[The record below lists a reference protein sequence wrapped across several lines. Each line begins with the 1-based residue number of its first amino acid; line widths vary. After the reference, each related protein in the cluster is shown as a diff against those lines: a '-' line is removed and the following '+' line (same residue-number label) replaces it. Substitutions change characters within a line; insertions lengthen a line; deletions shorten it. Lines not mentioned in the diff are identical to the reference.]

1 MFIFNEHTIIMNKR
15 AWVNIM
21 NTNQL
26 TLTIKNKLG
35 LQCRYNKKA
44 NQLSIFI
51 KENNELIFKPELIAN
66 IDRSNIAAVINHMKH
81 LDKNS
86 LLITN
91 HANKILAEQLQKANI
106 QFIDY
111 SGNAYINEL
120 PIFIFVKGES
130 PQKVSASELAFD
142 LNSANIKIIFV
153 LLAIKDAINL
163 TYREIAKMSDV
174 ALGSINKTFLMLQK
188 YNYLIIKQN
197 GDRILANKEELLNK
211 WCIAYAEKLRPKLI
225 FGKFSTDLVNELK
238 EAKPDDFNF
247 LWGNEIA
254 ANQLTHYL
262 KPEIITLYA
271 ENDLPK
277 LQLKFRLKRNAQGNI
292 EILKKFWDF
301 NNENTT
307 VVPHI
312 LVYADLLNSLDER
325 NQETASLI
333 YEQYIKKEM
342 E

>member
-1 MFIFNEHTIIMNKR
+1 M
-15 AWVNIM
+15 
-21 NTNQL
+21 
-26 TLTIKNKLG
+26 G
-35 LQCRYNKKA
+35 
-44 NQLSIFI
+44 
-51 KENNELIFKPELIAN
+51 
-66 IDRSNIAAVINHMKH
+66 
-81 LDKNS
+81 
-86 LLITN
+86 
-91 HANKILAEQLQKANI
+91 
-106 QFIDY
+106 
-111 SGNAYINEL
+111 
-120 PIFIFVKGES
+120 
-130 PQKVSASELAFD
+130 
-142 LNSANIKIIFV
+142 
-153 LLAIKDAINL
+153 
-163 TYREIAKMSDV
+163 DV

-225 FGKFSTDLVNELK
+225 LAIFSTDLVDELK
-238 EAKPDDFNF
+238 DVKPSEFNF

-254 ANQLTHYL
+254 ASQLTHYL

-277 LQLKFRLKRNAQGNI
+277 LQLKFRLKNNIHGNI
-292 EILKKFWDF
+292 ELLKKFWDF
-301 NNENTT
+301 NNEDAT

>member
-1 MFIFNEHTIIMNKR
+1 
-15 AWVNIM
+15 M
-21 NTNQL
+21 NTDQL
-26 TLTIKNKLG
+26 ILNIKNKLG
-35 LQCRYNKKA
+35 LQCSYNKKT
-44 NQLSIFI
+44 NQLGISI
-51 KENNELIFKPELIAN
+51 KENNEIIFKPELIAN
-66 IDRSNIAAVINHMKH
+66 IDKSNIAAVINHMKH

-86 LLITN
+86 LLITH
-91 HANKILAEQLQKANI
+91 HANKILAEQLQQANI

-111 SGNAYINEL
+111 SGNVYINEP

-130 PQKVSASELAFD
+130 PQKVSSSELAFD

-153 LLAIKDAINL
+153 LLAVKDAINL
-163 TYREIAKMSDV
+163 TYREISKMGDV

-225 FGKFSTDLVNELK
+225 LARFSTDLVDELK
-238 EAKPDDFNF
+238 NVKPSEFNF

-254 ANQLTHYL
+254 ASQLTHYL

-277 LQLKFRLKRNAQGNI
+277 LQLKFRLKSNAHGDI
-292 EILKKFWDF
+292 ELLKKFWYF
-301 NNENTT
+301 NIEDAT

>member
-1 MFIFNEHTIIMNKR
+1 
-15 AWVNIM
+15 M

-26 TLTIKNKLG
+26 ILTIKNKLG

-44 NQLSIFI
+44 NQLGIFI

-86 LLITN
+86 LLITQ
-91 HANKILAEQLQKANI
+91 HANKLLAEELQQANV

-111 SGNAYINEL
+111 SGNAYINEP

-130 PQKVSASELAFD
+130 LQKVSASELAFD

-163 TYREIAKMSDV
+163 TYREIAKMSGV

-197 GDRILANKEELLNK
+197 GDRILANKKELLNK
-211 WCIAYAEKLRPKLI
+211 WCIAYAEKLRPKLT
-225 FGKFSTDLVNELK
+225 FGKFSTDLVDELK
-238 EAKPDDFNF
+238 EAKPYDFNF

-254 ANQLTHYL
+254 ASQLTHYL

-277 LQLKFRLKRNAQGNI
+277 LQLKFRLKHNAQGNI
-292 EILKKFWDF
+292 ELLKKFWDF
-301 NNENTT
+301 NNENNTT
-307 VVPHI
+307 VVPYI
-312 LVYADLLNSLDER
+312 LVYADLLNPLDER